1 MLVLYCPYCDNVLDI
16 NYDLSLSGDLLIDA
30 YCSDCGYGVTAYSV
44 SNLISILNDDYEFV
58 SNGFK
63 ELPF

>member
-16 NYDLSLSGDLLIDA
+16 NYDLSLSGDFLIDA